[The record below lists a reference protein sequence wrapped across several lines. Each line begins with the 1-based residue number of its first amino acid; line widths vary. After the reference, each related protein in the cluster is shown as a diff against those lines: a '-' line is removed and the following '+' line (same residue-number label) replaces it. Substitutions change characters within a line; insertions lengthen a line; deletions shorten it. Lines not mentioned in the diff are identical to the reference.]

1 MTNGSPY
8 ADWIGRV
15 VEGEDSVPP
24 QAAAALAATLDMDAE
39 ARARADIGPEG
50 LLPPLWHW
58 LAFLDDAPSSALRE
72 DGAPEGHALLPP
84 AETARRR
91 LAGGRLRFHGELR
104 IGETLHRRSEI
115 VRASARPGGG
125 ALVSIAHEISTSR
138 GLAVSETQEVL
149 FLPGADEDAGPAAEA
164 PATPAW
170 RVAATFTPVQL
181 FRFAAA
187 TFDSQRIH
195 YDAPFALAAGLPGLV
210 AQGRLQAILLLEAA
224 RRRRGGAWPA
234 AYAFR
239 GLRPL
244 IAGRPAELAA
254 MAIAGGGQDLCTLQ
268 DDEVCVQAR
277 VTWEA

>member
-8 ADWIGRV
+8 ADWVGRV
-15 VEGEDSVPP
+15 VEGEDSAPP
-24 QAAAALAATLDMDAE
+24 QAAAALAATLDLDAE
-39 ARARADIGPEG
+39 ARAAADIGPEG

-58 LAFLDDAPSSALRE
+58 LAFLDDAPLSALRE
-72 DGAPEGHALLPP
+72 DGAPERNALLPP
-84 AETARRR
+84 AGSGRRR

-104 IGETLHRRSEI
+104 IGETLHRRSE
-115 VRASARPGGG
+115 VVSAAGRPGGG
-125 ALVSIAHEISTSR
+125 ALVTIAHEISTSR
-138 GLAVSETQEVL
+138 GLAVSETQELL
-149 FLPGADEDAGPAAEA
+149 FLPGPDEEPA
-164 PATPAW
+164 PAPPVPPAPVW
-170 RVAATFTPVQL
+170 RQAIAFSPVQL

-195 YDAPFALAAGLPGLV
+195 YDAPYARAAGLPGLA

-244 IAGRPAELAA
+244 IAEHPATLAG
-254 MAIAGGGQDLCTLQ
+254 MAEAGGGQDLCTLQ
-268 DDEVCVQAR
+268 DDAVCMQAR
-277 VTWEA
+277 ATWEA